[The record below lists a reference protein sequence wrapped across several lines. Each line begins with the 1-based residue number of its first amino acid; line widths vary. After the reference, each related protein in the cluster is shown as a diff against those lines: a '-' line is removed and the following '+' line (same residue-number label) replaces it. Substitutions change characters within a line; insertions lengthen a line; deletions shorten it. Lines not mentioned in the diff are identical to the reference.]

1 MYKKSMQFSLAFTLV
16 FLMTGCSFLP
26 VSKPEKVAN
35 EPLICPEPKTIEKVI
50 EKIIRVTVPV
60 PAKTGGK
67 LDLAIIGEVET
78 VQVEPSKLRYAAR
91 IDTGAESSSIHS
103 ENIQLVERDG
113 KRYVVFSLRD
123 PATGALV
130 SLERKF
136 RRRVIIKQKVGKPE
150 RRYVVKLWLTLG
162 KVKELVEVTL
172 TNRSDFKYKLLI
184 GRNLLIDTAIVDVS
198 RKNILKPLK

>member
-1 MYKKSMQFSLAFTLV
+1 MQFSLAFTLV
-16 FLMTGCSFLP
+16 FVVTGCSFLS
-26 VSKPEKVAN
+26 VFKPSEVAN

-50 EKIIRVTVPV
+50 EKIVRVTVPV

-91 IDTGAESSSIHS
+91 IDTGAESSSIHA

>member
-1 MYKKSMQFSLAFTLV
+1 MYKKSKQFSLAFTLV
-16 FLMTGCSFLP
+16 FVMTGCSFLS
-26 VSKPEKVAN
+26 VFKPAEVVN
-35 EPLICPEPKTIEKVI
+35 EPLICPEAKTIEKVI
-50 EKIIRVTVPV
+50 EKIVRVTV

-91 IDTGAESSSIHS
+91 IDTGAESSSIHA

-113 KRYVVFSLRD
+113 KKSVVFSLRD

-130 SLERKF
+130 TLERKF

-198 RKNILKPLK
+198 RKNTLKPLK

>member
-1 MYKKSMQFSLAFTLV
+1 
-16 FLMTGCSFLP
+16 MTGCSFLS
-26 VSKPEKVAN
+26 VFKPAEVVN
-35 EPLICPEPKTIEKVI
+35 EPLICPEAKTIEKVI
-50 EKIIRVTVPV
+50 EKIVRVTVPVPV

-67 LDLAIIGEVET
+67 LDLPIIGEVET

-91 IDTGAESSSIHS
+91 IDTGAESSSIHA

-113 KRYVVFSLRD
+113 KKSVVFSLRD

-130 SLERKF
+130 TLERKF

-198 RKNILKPLK
+198 RKNTLKPLK

>member
-1 MYKKSMQFSLAFTLV
+1 MYKKSKQFSLAFTLV
-16 FLMTGCSFLP
+16 FVMTGCSFLS
-26 VSKPEKVAN
+26 VFKPAEVVN
-35 EPLICPEPKTIEKVI
+35 EPLICPEAKTIEKVI
-50 EKIIRVTVPV
+50 EKIVRVTV

-78 VQVEPSKLRYAAR
+78 VQVEPSRLRYAAR
-91 IDTGAESSSIHS
+91 IDTGAESSSIHA
-103 ENIQLVERDG
+103 ENIQLLERDG
-113 KRYVVFSLRD
+113 ERFVVFSLREPVTD
-123 PATGALV
+123 GLV
-130 SLERKF
+130 DLERKF
-136 RRRVIIKQKVGKPE
+136 QRRVIIKQKVGKPE

-198 RKNILKPLK
+198 RKNTLKPLK

>member
-1 MYKKSMQFSLAFTLV
+1 
-16 FLMTGCSFLP
+16 MTGCSFLS
-26 VSKPEKVAN
+26 VFKPAEVIN
-35 EPLICPEPKTIEKVI
+35 EPLICPEAKTIEKVI
-50 EKIIRVTVPV
+50 EKIVRVTV

-78 VQVEPSKLRYAAR
+78 VQVEPSRLRYAAR
-91 IDTGAESSSIHS
+91 IDTGAESSSIHA
-103 ENIQLVERDG
+103 ENIQLLERDG
-113 KRYVVFSLRD
+113 ERFVVFSLRD
-123 PATGALV
+123 PATDGLV
-130 SLERKF
+130 NLERKF
-136 RRRVIIKQKVGKPE
+136 QRRVIIKQKVGKPE

-198 RKNILKPLK
+198 RKNTLKPLK